1 MENQKLVFEGAEYL
15 IYQLPRPHEGEMAY
29 AVDTDKLFI
38 YNNNEW
44 VEYVPQKNNIELSL
58 YDLNKQVISQLVSLT
73 NIEILEKMSLINE
86 YKNKN
91 FINSYFMLYGNEISY
106 FTLFRGEFDVNG
118 LELETLGEAVISC
131 LNELGI
137 IKSIELTD
145 YNSIE
150 IWIETKE
157 DNETTCLY
165 LFPYDNGVIPVRR

>member
-44 VEYVPQKNNIELSL
+44 VEYVPPKNNIELSL
-58 YDLNKQVISQLVSLT
+58 YDLNKQIISQSKPLT
-73 NIEILEKMSLINE
+73 DDVILEKMSLINE

-91 FINSYFMLYGNEISY
+91 SINSYFMLYGNEISY
-106 FTLFRGEFDVNG
+106 FTLFHGEFDVNG
-118 LELETLGEAVISC
+118 VELETLSEAVISC
-131 LNELGI
+131 LNDLGN

-150 IWIETKE
+150 IWIETE